1 MAGAKVSQV
10 IEASAEKVWD
20 LLGDFGGVMR
30 FSAGMESCTVEGEG
44 LGAIRTLRMPGGIE
58 LDERLEA
65 LDESARTLSYS
76 ITRGPLPM
84 KAYYATISVCEEGEN
99 ACRVDWESTYE
110 PSGVSEEQ
118 AQELAEGIYNGSLAA
133 VKKTLGV

>member
-10 IEASAEKVWD
+10 IQASAEAVWD

-30 FSAGMESCTVEGEG
+30 FSEGMESCSVEGEG
-44 LGAIRTLRMPGGIE
+44 VGAIRTLRMPGGIE
-58 LDERLEA
+58 LDERLEV
-65 LDESARTLSYS
+65 LDDSARALSYS

-84 KAYYATISVCEEGEN
+84 QAYYATISVHPQSESVY
-99 ACRVDWESTYE
+99 RVDWESTYE
-110 PSGVSEEQ
+110 PTGVSEEQ
-118 AQELAEGIYNGSLAA
+118 AREIAEGIYNGSLAA

>member
-10 IEASAEKVWD
+10 IQASAETVWD

-30 FSAGMESCTVEGEG
+30 FSAGIESCTVEGEG
-44 LGAIRTLRMPGGIE
+44 LGAVRTLRVPGGIE
-58 LDERLEA
+58 LDERREA

-76 ITRGPLPM
+76 IIRGPLPM
-84 KAYYATISVCEEGEN
+84 QDYYATISVHEEGEN
-99 ACRVDWESTYE
+99 VCRVDWESTYE
-110 PSGVSEEQ
+110 PNAVTEEQ
-118 AQELAEGIYNGSLAA
+118 AQEIAEGIYNGSLAA